1 MYLDGRGGGLVV
13 SALDS
18 GVSGSGSS
26 AGLGHSVVF
35 LGKTLFTLT
44 VPLFTQVYNCVRAHC
59 WGNLTNCRE
68 VTRDGLASR
77 PGEVEILLAASCYRN
92 WDSSSSYE
100 PVLAPR
106 LHYHFHMDLD
116 TNHRKI

>member
-18 GVSGSGSS
+18 GVSGPGSS

-35 LGKTLFTLT
+35 LGKTHFTLT
-44 VPLFTQVYNCVRAHC
+44 VPLFTQVYNWVRVNC

-68 VTRDGLASR
+68 VTCDGLASR
-77 PGEVEILLAASCYRN
+77 PGEVEILLAASC
-92 WDSSSSYE
+92 WQLWASWLQGFTFFSLFE
-100 PVLAPR
+100 PNK
-106 LHYHFHMDLD
+106 F
-116 TNHRKI
+116 

>member
-68 VTRDGLASR
+68 VTCDGLASR